1 MKLSYYK
8 LQAHLK
14 SGKLHHVY
22 VVSGSQDL
30 LRELAVDALT
40 GSALGGEKTPFNYER
55 FDGEEADGA
64 DVAMAANLL
73 PMLGGCRVVSVK
85 RAQKLLEKSEEL
97 QAYIGNPSPST
108 ILVLELSKTPDK
120 RRKAWKQVEKAT
132 TVVTCDAPKSVE
144 LEEWVSEQAFQ
155 RELPLG
161 RDAVR
166 YLIAEFGTDLRRLL
180 TELEKLS
187 LFSLSLP
194 GGGDKM
200 DLETI
205 ATVLGRG
212 KAQSIFRF
220 VDAVGA
226 GNSSQALLQLGR
238 LLEEGEPPLKILALV
253 DRLVGQLRVARELQD
268 GSSGSTGST
277 GSTGGRGGANLARVL
292 GVPPYAVVSLR
303 EAARRFD
310 RRGLAKAL
318 RALAEVDRIL
328 KSSALPARLVLESL
342 TIALCAPGR
351 SVSSPTRR
359 PGG

>member
-8 LQAHLK
+8 LREHLDK
-14 SGKLHHVY
+14 GKLQPVY
-22 VVSGSQDL
+22 VISGTQDL
-30 LRELAVDALT
+30 LRELAVDTLAE
-40 GSALGGEKTPFNYER
+40 SALGGEKTPFNYER

-64 DVAMAANLL
+64 HVAMAANLL
-73 PMLGGCRVVSVK
+73 PMLGGCRVVCVK

-97 QAYIGNPSPST
+97 QAYIGDPSPST
-108 ILVLELSKTPDK
+108 VLVLELSKTPDK
-120 RRKAWKQVEKAT
+120 RRKAWKQVEKTT
-132 TVVTCDAPKSVE
+132 TVVSCDAPKSVE

-155 RELPLG
+155 RELPLD

-166 YLIAEFGTDLRRLL
+166 YLVAEFGTDLRRLL

-194 GGGDKM
+194 SGGNKM

-212 KAQSIFRF
+212 KAQSIFKF

-253 DRLVGQLRVARELQD
+253 DRLLGQLRVARELQD
-268 GSSGSTGST
+268 ASS
-277 GSTGGRGGANLARVL
+277 GGRGGANLARVL
-292 GVPPYAVVSLR
+292 GVPPYAVKSLS

-310 RRGLAKAL
+310 RRDLANAL
-318 RALAEVDRIL
+318 RTLAETDRIL

-351 SVSSPTRR
+351 SVSSPPLRR

>member
-8 LQAHLK
+8 LQEHLDN
-14 SGKLHHVY
+14 GKLHPVY
-22 VVSGSQDL
+22 VVIGSQDL
-30 LRELAVDALT
+30 LRELAVNVLT
-40 GSALGGEKTPFNYER
+40 ESAVSGEKTPFNCER
-55 FDGEEADGA
+55 FDGEDSDGA
-64 DVAMAANLL
+64 HVAMTANLL
-73 PMLGGCRVVSVK
+73 PMLGGCRVVSVR

-97 QAYIGNPSPST
+97 QAYIANPSPST
-108 ILVLELSKTPDK
+108 VLVLELSKTPDK
-120 RRKAWKQVEKAT
+120 RRKAWKQVEKTT
-132 TVVTCDAPKSVE
+132 TVVSCEAPKSVE
-144 LEEWVSEQAFQ
+144 LEEWVLKQAFQ

-166 YLIAEFGTDLRRLL
+166 YLVAEFGTDLRRLL
-180 TELEKLS
+180 NELEKLS
-187 LFSLSLP
+187 LYSLNSP
-194 GGGDKM
+194 ADPDRGGQKM

-205 ATVLGRG
+205 ASVLGRG
-212 KAQSIFRF
+212 KAQSIFKF

-253 DRLVGQLRVARELQD
+253 DRLVGQLRVAREVQA
-268 GSSGSTGST
+268 GSP
-277 GSTGGRGGANLARVL
+277 GGRGGANLARVL
-292 GVPPYAVVSLR
+292 GVPPYAVKSLS

-318 RALAEVDRIL
+318 RALAETDRIL

-342 TIALCAPGR
+342 TIALCARGR
-351 SVSSPTRR
+351 SVSSPTPRR

>member
-1 MKLSYYK
+1 MKVSYYK

-22 VVSGSQDL
+22 VVSGGQDL
-30 LRELAVDALT
+30 LRELAVSALT
-40 GSALGGEKTPFNYER
+40 GSALGGEKTPFNYQR

-97 QAYIGNPSPST
+97 QAYIGDPSPST
-108 ILVLELSKTPDK
+108 VLVLELSKTPDK
-120 RRKAWKQVEKAT
+120 RRKAWKQVEKTT

-194 GGGDKM
+194 GGGNKM

-268 GSSGSTGST
+268 GSSGSTG
-277 GSTGGRGGANLARVL
+277 GRGGANLARVL
-292 GVPPYAVVSLR
+292 GVPPYAVGSLR

-318 RALAEVDRIL
+318 HALAEVDRIL

>member
-8 LQAHLK
+8 LQAHLDN
-14 SGKLHHVY
+14 GKLHSVY
-22 VVSGSQDL
+22 VVLGSQDL
-30 LRELAVDALT
+30 LRELAVTTLT
-40 GSALGGEKTPFNYER
+40 ESALGGERTPFNYER
-55 FDGEEADGA
+55 FDGEDSDGA
-64 DVAMAANLL
+64 HVAMAANLL
-73 PMLGGCRVVSVK
+73 PMLGGCRVLVVK

-108 ILVLELSKTPDK
+108 VLVLELSKTPDK
-120 RRKAWKQVEKAT
+120 RRKAWKQIEKT
-132 TVVTCDAPKSVE
+132 TTIVSCDAPKSVE
-144 LEEWVSEQAFQ
+144 LEEWVLEQAFQ

-166 YLIAEFGTDLRRLL
+166 YLVAEFGTDLRRLL
-180 TELEKLS
+180 NELEKLS
-187 LFSLSLP
+187 LYSLGS
-194 GGGDKM
+194 GGKKM

-212 KAQSIFRF
+212 KAQSIFKF

-253 DRLVGQLRVARELQD
+253 DRLVGQLRVAREVQA
-268 GSSGSTGST
+268 GSSR
-277 GSTGGRGGANLARVL
+277 GRGGANLARVL
-292 GVPPYAVVSLR
+292 GVPPYAVKSLT

-310 RRGLAKAL
+310 RQGLAKAL
-318 RALAEVDRIL
+318 RTLAKTDRIL

-351 SVSSPTRR
+351 SVSSPTRPR

>member
-8 LQAHLK
+8 LREHVEK
-14 SGKLHHVY
+14 GKLHPVY
-22 VVSGSQDL
+22 VIAGTQDL
-30 LRELAVDALT
+30 LRELAVDAIT
-40 GSALGGEKTPFNYER
+40 ESALGDEKTPFNYEKL
-55 FDGEEADGA
+55 DGEEADGGRC
-64 DVAMAANLL
+64 AMAANLL

-97 QAYIGNPSPST
+97 QAYLGNPSPST
-108 ILVLELSKTPDK
+108 VLILELSKTPDK
-120 RRKAWKQVEKAT
+120 RRKAWKQVEKEA
-132 TVVTCDAPKSVE
+132 TVVSCDAPKAAE
-144 LEEWVSEQAFQ
+144 LEEWVLEQALG

-166 YLIAEFGTDLRRLL
+166 YLVAEFGTDLRRLL

-194 GGGDKM
+194 SGNKM

-212 KAQSIFRF
+212 KAQSIFKF

-226 GNSSQALLQLGR
+226 GNTQKALLQLGR
-238 LLEEGEPPLKILALV
+238 LLEEGEPPLKILALI
-253 DRLVGQLRVARELQD
+253 DRLVGQLRVARELQA
-268 GSSGSTGST
+268 
-277 GSTGGRGGANLARVL
+277 GRGGGNLARVL
-292 GVPPYAVVSLR
+292 GVPPYAVNSLR

-318 RALAEVDRIL
+318 RALAETDRIL
-328 KSSALPARLVLESL
+328 KSSALPPRLVLESL

-351 SVSSPTRR
+351 SVSSPSQRR
-359 PGG
+359 RAGG